1 MFVSV
6 SKDKYKPS
14 WTLNGWVIT
23 QTVNS
28 MLEKESEQVE
38 TSASKTF
45 VYSLVFF
52 KCSLLHKWVGALW
65 GTVADYLITTEAF
78 DATEIIIIIPVT
90 AKYVFATN
98 GVPNICQGC
107 TYRVWINVPLMW
119 PE

>member
-52 KCSLLHKWVGALW
+52 
-65 GTVADYLITTEAF
+65 
-78 DATEIIIIIPVT
+78 
-90 AKYVFATN
+90 
-98 GVPNICQGC
+98 
-107 TYRVWINVPLMW
+107 
-119 PE
+119 